1 MSQRWTC
8 QAPAVYWADSEAL
21 EEMVDADAAFH
32 EVVRLVHDL
41 WWRLPVAVRAVVASR
56 LNGVFLSYSEGGLSE
71 EYADGDLQLFL
82 GKDGV
87 SGAGRA
93 NVVRA
98 LLWGYGMAFLEA
110 LYVQTPGEA
119 LQLAAATGGPWD
131 GRGGRSMKVVSLFE
145 FCEKPD
151 PDLRDMISGM
161 ARALGRVWAFEEA

>member
-98 LLWGYGMAFLEA
+98 LLWGYGMAFLGA

-131 GRGGRSMKVVSLFE
+131 GRGGAINEGGVPVRVLREAGSG
-145 FCEKPD
+145 PAGH
-151 PDLRDMISGM
+151 DLGDGTGAGTGM
-161 ARALGRVWAFEEA
+161 GL